1 MTSTVIKPTVGRKV
15 WYRPFGHHRTQLG
28 VWNDEQPCDATVTYV
43 WGDRMVNL
51 HVIGPAGAVHQFNSV
66 TLLQAGDIAP
76 NLKHGGYAE
85 WMPYQQ
91 GQVRKDAAIDRVVAM
106 NTPLG
111 SFAAPSE
118 SIALPFIDPGH
129 DSLEREIQAKG
140 LTAPRVTPADLQ
152 ANIVHTE
159 IVKYVSPSG
168 QVLRWA
174 VLTTRNGF
182 AVTGRP
188 SASVS
193 SANDNAEIG
202 ERVAIDNAKQEL
214 WPLMGYALRDEL
226 AHPVLTDADAAAD
239 LAGTPR
245 PSLEGVSK

>member
-1 MTSTVIKPTVGRKV
+1 MTDKTI
-15 WYRPFGHHRTQLG
+15 
-28 VWNDEQPCDATVTYV
+28 EQ
-43 WGDRMVNL
+43 
-51 HVIGPAGAVHQFNSV
+51 
-66 TLLQAGDIAP
+66 
-76 NLKHGGYAE
+76 
-85 WMPYQQ
+85 
-91 GQVRKDAAIDRVVAM
+91 
-106 NTPLG
+106 
-111 SFAAPSE
+111 
-118 SIALPFIDPGH
+118 
-129 DSLEREIQAKG
+129 EIQTKG
-140 LTAPRVTPADLQ
+140 LTAPRVTPSDLQ

-159 IVKYVSPSG
+159 IVKHVSPSG

-202 ERVAIDNAKQEL
+202 ERVAIENATQEL

-226 AHPVLTDADAAAD
+226 ARPVLTDADAAAD

-245 PSLEGVSK
+245 PT